1 MQNDTLRIYEQ
12 NEYSMISILNFE
24 LCDRIVII
32 YFQTLKGKMLQ
43 ANQPKT
49 NRMLR
54 NTTPPNAKLH
64 ITIKR

>member
-1 MQNDTLRIYEQ
+1 MQYDALRIYDQ

-32 YFQTLKGKMLQ
+32 YSKILKGKMLQ

-49 NRMLR
+49 NRMV
-54 NTTPPNAKLH
+54 
-64 ITIKR
+64 

>member
-24 LCDRIVII
+24 LCDRIVITYSKI
-32 YFQTLKGKMLQ
+32 LKGKMLQ

-49 NRMLR
+49 NRILYY
-54 NTTPPNAKLH
+54 TTPPNAKLH

>member
-1 MQNDTLRIYEQ
+1 MQNDTLRKKIVFTSE
-12 NEYSMISILNFE
+12 NKYSMISILNFE

-49 NRMLR
+49 NRML
-54 NTTPPNAKLH
+54 
-64 ITIKR
+64 

>member
-1 MQNDTLRIYEQ
+1 MIPWENTIDIAWILFAYE
-12 NEYSMISILNFE
+12 NKYSKFSNLNFE

-49 NRMLR
+49 NRMV
-54 NTTPPNAKLH
+54 
-64 ITIKR
+64 